1 MYIAIVK
8 NDNNSWD
15 AIFKFAYNSEV
26 RLNMLDAAWEK
37 ELPITGMITT
47 NYGLSPKIGSIWNG
61 TEFSGGHERGS
72 IDFPEITAT
81 EEQLANIN
89 SYSFLCDNEV
99 VATITA
105 LKDTPQSAML
115 DAAFAGEV
123 LLVKQPPTLSVIV
136 GDTLQYDKTTRIL
149 SV

>member
-1 MYIAIVK
+1 MIYLVRLKENKMYIAIVK

-89 SYSFLCDNEV
+89 SYSFLCDC
-99 VATITA
+99 TKRYTA
-105 LKDTPQSAML
+105 VCNVRCSICWRGS
-115 DAAFAGEV
+115 F
-123 LLVKQPPTLSVIV
+123 S
-136 GDTLQYDKTTRIL
+136 
-149 SV
+149 